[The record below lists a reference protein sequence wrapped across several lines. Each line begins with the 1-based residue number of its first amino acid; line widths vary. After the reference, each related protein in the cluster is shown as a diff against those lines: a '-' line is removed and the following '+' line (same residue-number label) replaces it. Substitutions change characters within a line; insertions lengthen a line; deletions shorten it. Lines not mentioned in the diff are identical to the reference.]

1 MENLKESLLNKLASC
16 VLEMEDEEV
25 IDVANEYIE
34 NDFDAY
40 EGISKG
46 LASGMEEA
54 GKLYEEEE

>member
-46 LASGMEEA
+46 LASG
-54 GKLYEEEE
+54 